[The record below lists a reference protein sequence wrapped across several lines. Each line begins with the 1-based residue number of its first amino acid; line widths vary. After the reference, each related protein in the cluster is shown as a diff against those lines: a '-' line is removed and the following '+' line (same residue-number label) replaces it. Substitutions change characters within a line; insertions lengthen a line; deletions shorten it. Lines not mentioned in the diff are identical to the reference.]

1 MGLIATHYL
10 LPKEL
15 GEYAIFYAAFSLAA
29 IIPAT
34 LIYTPIEVRT
44 LELPLDR
51 RLSVLR
57 KSAPL
62 GGITG
67 LVSGLI
73 VTGLVVPLVPQVGIG
88 VRLEFAGTVAAV
100 SCVSPVQD
108 HLRRMFHQSGR
119 SWIAA
124 RISVI
129 QFVTVAVVIIL
140 ARIVAVP
147 LPLVPFGA
155 LVIGNLASGVVGYRA
170 ARVEPGYSPLRGQK
184 TTDIIRGGGW
194 LTVGT
199 AYGFVAGLATVTI
212 LAERSGAAAAGQTEA
227 ARVLS
232 QPVTVIAVGIL
243 AVFGPEMMSAAQRG
257 QSKTVNRMMAG
268 FLGVVVVATLLWLA
282 AVGTPRPWS
291 PITRIFSTAYEVSG
305 LMALTVVQQALAY
318 GSLAYRSVI
327 IATGDGRKVGKLDM
341 FAYTAIILGVYVMA
355 PYLGAF
361 SILWAFLGSDLLLF
375 WWRARMASRAIRAAG
390 AGLEC
395 PLNRAPTAL

>member
-10 LPKEL
+10 LPREL
-15 GEYAIFYAAFSLAA
+15 GEYAIFFAAFSLAA

-34 LIYTPIEVRT
+34 VIFTPLEVRT
-44 LELPLDR
+44 LQLPLDR
-51 RLSVLR
+51 RLSVIR

-73 VTGLVVPLVPQVGIG
+73 VSGLVVPLVTQVGLE
-88 VRLEFAGTVAAV
+88 VRLEFGVTVAAV

-129 QFVTVAVVIIL
+129 QLVTVALAIVV

-147 LPLVPFGA
+147 LALVPFGA
-155 LVIGNLASGVVGYRA
+155 LVIGNVASGVAGYRA
-170 ARVEPGYSPLRGQK
+170 ARVARGQSLLGGERIA
-184 TTDIIRGGGW
+184 DIVRGGGW

-199 AYGFVAGLATVTI
+199 AYGFATSLASVTI
-212 LAERSGAAAAGQTEA
+212 LADRSGAAAAGQTEA

-232 QPVTVIAVGIL
+232 QPVTVVAVGIL
-243 AVFGPEMMSAAQRG
+243 AVFGPEMMSAGQRG
-257 QSKTVNRMMAG
+257 QSKRVNKMMAG
-268 FLGVVVVATLLWLA
+268 FFGVVVVATLLWLV
-282 AVGTPRPWS
+282 AVGNPWSWS
-291 PITRIFSTAYEVSG
+291 PITRIFSTAYEIGG

-318 GSLAYRSVI
+318 GSLPYRAVI
-327 IATGDGRKVGKLDM
+327 IASGGSRKVGKLDVLT
-341 FAYTAIILGVYVMA
+341 YTAVILGVYVMA

-361 SILWAFLGSDLLLF
+361 SIVWAFLGSDLLLVG
-375 WWRARMASRAIRAAG
+375 WRARMASQAVRAARSRSLAYAEPCG
-390 AGLEC
+390 
-395 PLNRAPTAL
+395 